1 MNLDPGT
8 QLALII
14 LLAIIAIAAVVF
26 GLFYPAF
33 ASGSYVDRLKGLA
46 SARGSAA
53 DSGRTGGKLIEGS
66 KDSRRRQV
74 QEAIRQVED
83 KEARTNKRLTLRT
96 LIVQSGLDLSVGKFW
111 TISAALGGLA
121 TLLALQMGLPWYMAL
136 LCGFVALLGIPRWF
150 LGLVRNRR
158 MEKFLTDLPDAIDIM
173 VRGLRSGLPM
183 SDAMKIIASETGP
196 PIGPEFLEVVE
207 GQRVGIKIEQGLE
220 RMYERVPLQEVNF
233 LAIVMNIQS
242 KTGGNLTETLGNL
255 SKVLRDRRK
264 MKARIQS
271 ASQEAK
277 SSAAIIGCLPF
288 LIMAALTFLS
298 PDYLTP
304 LFTTTIG
311 NMMLIGCAAWM
322 MTGILV
328 MWKMIN
334 FDV

>member
-1 MNLDPGT
+1 MNLDPGL
-8 QLALII
+8 QLFLII
-14 LLAIIAIAAVVF
+14 LLAIIAISAVVIGF
-26 GLFYPAF
+26 VFPGF
-33 ASGSYVDRLKGLA
+33 ASGSLADRLKGIA
-46 SARGSAA
+46 SARASDPA
-53 DSGRTGGKLIEGS
+53 SGRAPGKLIEGS

-74 QEAIRQVED
+74 QEAIRQVEE
-83 KEARTNKRLTLRT
+83 KEARSSKRLTLRA
-96 LIVQSGLDLSVGKFW
+96 LIIQSGLELSMGKFW
-111 TISAALGGLA
+111 TISAALGGLSA
-121 TLLALQMGLPWYMAL
+121 LLCLQLGLPWYMAL

-150 LGLVRNRR
+150 LGVVRNRR

-264 MKARIQS
+264 MKARIIS

-288 LIMAALTFLS
+288 LIMAALSFLN

-304 LFTTTIG
+304 LFTTTAG
-311 NMMLIGCAAWM
+311 NLMLIGCAVWM